1 MATRITDV
9 PSFPAAGWYGSAW
22 WSAPPEV
29 NRKPVAPQVG
39 SWSGLTPSRVR
50 DKCGWRMTNTGGPEI
65 TVVVPTYRRPSLL
78 AKCLGSLATQDLDP
92 DRFEVVVVDDAS
104 GPETREVLE
113 ELSSAWPQLRWL
125 VQDVNCGPA
134 AARNR
139 GIAAAR
145 SPLLLFVDD
154 DIVAAPDLIPVHLR
168 YHTDTD
174 GLLGVV
180 GLVQWLPGLR
190 VTPFMQWLDSTD
202 LQFSYGTWM
211 REGRIERPWDA
222 FYTCNLSLSAAMIGA
237 VGGFDERFP
246 YPAFE
251 DVELGFRL
259 SRQGF
264 RLDYRPDAL
273 AWHARTMELDGFC
286 RRMGQVGESVTVL
299 RVVQPD
305 APFDVPADVEGQRRW
320 RTGARH
326 VVAAVA
332 KVTPSDRIR
341 ALHYRAEINQAY
353 REGVRRGR
361 ARVADLARERDLES

>member
-1 MATRITDV
+1 M
-9 PSFPAAGWYGSAW
+9 
-22 WSAPPEV
+22 
-29 NRKPVAPQVG
+29 
-39 SWSGLTPSRVR
+39 
-50 DKCGWRMTNTGGPEI
+50 
-65 TVVVPTYRRPSLL
+65 VVPTYRRPSLL

>member
-1 MATRITDV
+1 M
-9 PSFPAAGWYGSAW
+9 
-22 WSAPPEV
+22 
-29 NRKPVAPQVG
+29 
-39 SWSGLTPSRVR
+39 
-50 DKCGWRMTNTGGPEI
+50 
-65 TVVVPTYRRPSLL
+65 
-78 AKCLGSLATQDLDP
+78 
-92 DRFEVVVVDDAS
+92 
-104 GPETREVLE
+104 
-113 ELSSAWPQLRWL
+113 
-125 VQDVNCGPA
+125 
-134 AARNR
+134 
-139 GIAAAR
+139 
-145 SPLLLFVDD
+145 
-154 DIVAAPDLIPVHLR
+154 AAPDLIPVHLR